1 MRRTKE
7 AALHTREA
15 LLDAA
20 EALFAEQGVSRTTLQ
35 QIAERAGL
43 TRGAVY
49 WHFEDKAALFN
60 AMMSRTTLPM
70 EEALQGMGEAPEPP
84 LDVLRRLA
92 EDALRRIAHDPR
104 TRRVFEIATHKVEYV
119 DELAA
124 VRDRHLQV
132 QTGCQAHILDCFR
145 RAQALGHI
153 RPDVDCAVAALAHHA
168 QIDGLIQ
175 MWMLHPARF
184 DLVEMGLRSLDLFIE
199 GLRAR

>member
-20 EALFAEQGVSRTTLQ
+20 EALFAEQGVSRTSLQ
-35 QIAERAGL
+35 QIAEHAGL

-60 AMMSRTTLPM
+60 AMMARTTLPM
-70 EEALQGMGEAPEPP
+70 EEALQRMDEAPEPP

-92 EDALRRIAHDPR
+92 EDALRRIASDPR

-119 DELAA
+119 GELDA
-124 VRDRHLQV
+124 VRERHIQV
-132 QTGCQAHILDCFR
+132 QNGCQTHILDCFR

-153 RPDVDCAVAALAHHA
+153 HPDVDCAVAALAHHA

-175 MWMLHPARF
+175 MWMLHPSRF
-184 DLVEMGLRSLDLFIE
+184 DLVDMGLRSLDLFVD